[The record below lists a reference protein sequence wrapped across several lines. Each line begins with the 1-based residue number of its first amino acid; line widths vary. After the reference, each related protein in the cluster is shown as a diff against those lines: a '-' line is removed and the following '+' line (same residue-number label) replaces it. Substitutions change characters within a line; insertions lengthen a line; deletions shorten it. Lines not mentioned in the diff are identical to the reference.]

1 MSGASSRASSR
12 ASTRAGLSRRLRLPL
27 VAVLLAGSGLAW
39 GQAQPDAAA
48 PPPSAVQAA
57 PSAARQADPVPDP
70 VTSPAKDPVP
80 DPVPSPPP
88 SQASTDAGGAQ
99 RASSHTAF
107 GSSGSP
113 PPASL
118 TGSGFDFGSYGR
130 VGIGS
135 DLRGHSGYG
144 VNVVSFGSRLEKP
157 AYLELNF
164 YYGGTLGDD
173 GDKRWRVI
181 FVPAFAGDLFHY
193 TGSFSQN
200 FAIRNAYAE
209 VENLGV
215 RGLSLWAGSR
225 MYRGDDVY
233 LFDFWPLDNLN
244 TVGGGANYAIKKR
257 TNLAVHIG
265 MNRLDDLYQVQ
276 VVKVPSRRLPSD
288 GVILGPQ
295 PATANVTV
303 LDRQRLVASF
313 KLTHFL
319 RDLALLPNGKLV
331 LYGEFHY
338 LPRGERQPEITGLM
352 PQPLPEDYGYVVGA
366 QLGGWLRSFVFAN
379 LFFRHAGGLGAFGD
393 LGKPYGFGSDQRT
406 WGTREYT
413 VAASAN
419 YESRHVGVMV
429 GGYFRAWSDANAS
442 RGGDDTGYKEGA
454 AAVRPTVYFGK
465 YFHTAVELSYQVRR
479 PNTVDQDVARYLTP
493 MVARASVMPIV
504 APLGRGTYSRP
515 FLYGIYTLSYLTG
528 DAQYYLFEP
537 MDVRAGKALVHYLGL
552 GVEWWFNSSYR

>member
-1 MSGASSRASSR
+1 MSVCERSLCPHVSDFF
-12 ASTRAGLSRRLRLPL
+12 STRVSTRVGLSRRLRVPL
-27 VAVLLAGSGLAW
+27 CAVLLAGSQLAW

-48 PPPSAVQAA
+48 PPPSPVQAA
-57 PSAARQADPVPDP
+57 PSAVRQADPVPDP
-70 VTSPAKDPVP
+70 VPDPAPSPVKDPVP
-80 DPVPSPPP
+80 DPVLSPPP
-88 SQASTDAGGAQ
+88 SQATTDAGGAQ

-164 YYGGTLGDD
+164 YYGGTLGDEQGSD
-173 GDKRWRVI
+173 AKRWRVI

-244 TVGGGANYAIKKR
+244 TVGGGANYSIKKR

-276 VVKVPSRRLPSD
+276 VIKVPSRRLPSD

-295 PATANVTV
+295 PATTV
-303 LDRQRLVASF
+303 KPSF
-313 KLTHFL
+313 
-319 RDLALLPNGKLV
+319 
-331 LYGEFHY
+331 
-338 LPRGERQPEITGLM
+338 
-352 PQPLPEDYGYVVGA
+352 
-366 QLGGWLRSFVFAN
+366 
-379 LFFRHAGGLGAFGD
+379 
-393 LGKPYGFGSDQRT
+393 
-406 WGTREYT
+406 
-413 VAASAN
+413 
-419 YESRHVGVMV
+419 
-429 GGYFRAWSDANAS
+429 AS
-442 RGGDDTGYKEGA
+442 RWQI
-454 AAVRPTVYFGK
+454 AV
-465 YFHTAVELSYQVRR
+465 
-479 PNTVDQDVARYLTP
+479 P
-493 MVARASVMPIV
+493 MPPMPPV
-504 APLGRGTYSRP
+504 TYAT
-515 FLYGIYTLSYLTG
+515 FWLIC
-528 DAQYYLFEP
+528 F
-537 MDVRAGKALVHYLGL
+537 
-552 GVEWWFNSSYR
+552 